1 MNDDDDQQLLR
12 YDLWIEDALRQVIR
26 RALSYAI
33 ENGLPGEHHF
43 YITFKTAAEDV
54 QFPPYLLAEH
64 PDEMTIVLQ
73 HQYESLALS
82 DIGFEVTLR
91 FGGKPEH
98 LKIPFAA
105 VTSFADPSVN
115 FGLQL
120 KAVPIDEDSPEGEVD
135 NHSFAAMREIRN
147 GQDDSPDGAETEPT
161 DGSDEADGGEAKSGE
176 VIALDA
182 FRKK

>member
-1 MNDDDDQQLLR
+1 MNEDNEQQFLR
-12 YDLWIEDALRQVIR
+12 YDLWIEDAVRQVIH

-43 YITFKTAAEDV
+43 YITFKTTAEGV
-54 QFPPYLLAEH
+54 QFPPFLLTEY

-73 HQYESLALS
+73 HEYESLLLS
-82 DIGFEVTLR
+82 DVGFEVTLR
-91 FGGKPEH
+91 FGGKPER
-98 LKIPFAA
+98 LKIPFGAM
-105 VTSFADPSVN
+105 VSFADPSVN

-120 KAVPIDEDSPEGEVD
+120 KAVPIDENSPQSDVND
-135 NHSFAAMREIRN
+135 HSFAAISEIRN
-147 GQDDSPDGAETEPT
+147 GQDGTETRPA
-161 DGSDEADGGEAKSGE
+161 GSDMEPVSDDAKACE